1 MFPILLIV
9 SKVSNNITL
18 IKRKMNEKQF
28 TQQAD
33 EHTVVVATKLLRTA
47 AERLAKIARKKDMSI
62 YELIQMVCDTL
73 IRYMDDRHNLSEE
86 MERAMSIFEHMVG
99 WADALNL
106 ADPTVQKEIAQAV
119 YIFQD
124 ADGQKKGFRAVM
136 VSKPWMGIWDETE
149 NVMDIFERIFNICMP
164 ELYMKLFRARII
176 LGCERVSEV
185 INMLADAE
193 VIMHL
198 NGEFR
203 QEFEDAS
210 RSENGR
216 EIEYGAKTKAKQYRS
231 PDSIAQDQRFRFDE
245 YDQEMADY
253 EAEGWEGEIRQ
264 HEEPPE
270 NMNDYD

>member
-1 MFPILLIV
+1 MD
-9 SKVSNNITL
+9 
-18 IKRKMNEKQF
+18 EQF
-28 TQQAD
+28 TQQID
-33 EHTVVVATKLLRTA
+33 ERYITLATKVSRTA
-47 AERLAKIARKKDMSI
+47 AEQLARIAKKKGMTI

-86 MERAMSIFEHMVG
+86 IERAMAIFEHMTG

-106 ADPTVQKEIAQAV
+106 ADPTVNKEVAQAV

-124 ADGQKKGFRAVM
+124 ADGEKKGFRATM
-136 VSKPWMGIWDETE
+136 VNKPFFDKWTQTE

-198 NGEFR
+198 NGEMR
-203 QEFEDAS
+203 QEFEDAA
-210 RSENGR
+210 RMDNGKH
-216 EIEYGAKTKAKQYRS
+216 YGYGQKAKGLQHRT
-231 PDSIAQDQRFRFDE
+231 PDSVAQDQRFNFD
-245 YDQEMADY
+245 D
-253 EAEGWEGEIRQ
+253 WEGEHRQ
-264 HEEPPE
+264 TDFVPPTE
-270 NMNDYD
+270 SEVQDD

>member
-1 MFPILLIV
+1 M
-9 SKVSNNITL
+9 
-18 IKRKMNEKQF
+18 EEQF
-28 TQQAD
+28 TQQID
-33 EHTVVVATKLLRTA
+33 ERYITLATKVSRTA
-47 AERLAKIARKKDMSI
+47 AEQLARIAKKKGMTI

-86 MERAMSIFEHMVG
+86 MERAMSIFEHLTG

-119 YIFQD
+119 YIFSEVESVD
-124 ADGQKKGFRAVM
+124 KKERKKGFRAVM
-136 VSKPWMGIWDETE
+136 VSKPFMGTWDETS

-198 NGEFR
+198 NGELR
-203 QEFEDAS
+203 QEFEDAA
-210 RSENGR
+210 RMDNGR
-216 EIEYGAKTKAKQYRS
+216 SVAYGQKTKGLQHRT
-231 PDSIAQDQRFRFDE
+231 PDSLAQDQRFNFE
-245 YDQEMADY
+245 E
-253 EAEGWEGEIRQ
+253 WEGEHRQ
-264 HEEPPE
+264 TDFVPPE
-270 NMNDYD
+270 ESEVQDD

>member
-1 MFPILLIV
+1 MNDEQYTQQQDEKFVVL
-9 SKVSNNITL
+9 STKVS
-18 IKRKMNEKQF
+18 R
-28 TQQAD
+28 
-33 EHTVVVATKLLRTA
+33 HA
-47 AERLAKIARKKDMSI
+47 AEQLARIAKHKGLTI

-106 ADPTVQKEIAQAV
+106 ADPTVHKEVCQAV

-124 ADGQKKGFRAVM
+124 ADGQKKGFRAKM
-136 VSKPWMGIWDETE
+136 VNKPFCGLWTE
-149 NVMDIFERIFNICMP
+149 DSNVMDIFERIFNICMP

-198 NGEFR
+198 NGELR
-203 QEFEDAS
+203 QDFEDAA
-210 RSENGR
+210 RMDNGKGYA
-216 EIEYGAKTKAKQYRS
+216 YGNKTKSTQHRT
-231 PDSIAQDQRFRFDE
+231 PDSLARDQRIKFDDDDRE
-245 YDQEMADY
+245 L
-253 EAEGWEGEIRQ
+253 AESEVR
-264 HEEPPE
+264 H
-270 NMNDYD
+270 D

>member
-1 MFPILLIV
+1 M
-9 SKVSNNITL
+9 TD
-18 IKRKMNEKQF
+18 EQF
-28 TQQAD
+28 TRQTD

-47 AERLAKIARKKDMSI
+47 AERLAKIAKKKETTI
-62 YELIQMVCDTL
+62 YALIQMCCDTI

-86 MERAMSIFEHMVG
+86 MERAMAIFEHMNG

-124 ADGQKKGFRAVM
+124 ADAKKRGFRAVM
-136 VSKPWMGIWDETE
+136 VSKPWMRIWDETT

-193 VIMHL
+193 VIKHL
-198 NGEFR
+198 NGELR
-203 QEFEDAS
+203 QEFEDAA
-210 RSENGR
+210 RADNGR
-216 EIEYGAKTKAKQYRS
+216 SVGYGQKTKGLQHRT
-231 PDSIAQDQRFRFDE
+231 PDSVSEDQRYQQMHIVFD
-245 YDQEMADY
+245 DGDATTTDY
-253 EAEGWEGEIRQ
+253 EPEDWEGEHRQ
-264 HEEPPE
+264 TEGPPT
-270 NMNDYD
+270 NMSDHD